1 MAGGHQR
8 RVLLDTDISLGTPGA
23 EIDDGAAL
31 IALLAAVEAVIV
43 PDPAREPP
51 LHKNALRN
59 SKPEPPDLKAITTV
73 HGNVGP
79 ELAMH
84 NLRRLLSYL
93 NRTDIP
99 VGIGAA
105 RPLVGDK
112 GWFDAWQTGYGRTP
126 PWPGAEEI
134 PPAASLIVQT
144 IHENP
149 GLSILAI
156 GPLTNLALALRMDPT
171 IVSKVNGLFVMGGSF
186 NNPAP
191 EFNILCDPEAAQL
204 VLNAGWPVR
213 MLGLEMTRQIFFSRA
228 DFAALPQTNGALDL
242 LRAQAPGWIDR
253 VEGQGWEQGGCSLHD
268 AVAVSAFLDE
278 SLFEWREV
286 SVSVELMD
294 PVARGRTSITA
305 AEERRTAVRVAVS
318 CDVERCFDGIWSLLN
333 GL

>member
-1 MAGGHQR
+1 LAGGDRR

-31 IALLAAVEAVIV
+31 IALVAAEGAVMV

-51 LHKNALRN
+51 LHDAI
-59 SKPEPPDLKAITTV
+59 PESPLIQAITTV

-93 NRTDIP
+93 ERTGIP
-99 VGIGAA
+99 VGLGAA
-105 RPLVGDK
+105 QPLVGDK
-112 GWFDAWQTGYGRTP
+112 GWFDAWQMGYGRTP
-126 PWPGAEEI
+126 PWPAAEEI
-134 PPAASLIVQT
+134 PAASELIVQT

-149 GLSILAI
+149 GISILAI
-156 GPLTNLALALRMDPT
+156 GPLTNLALALRIDPT
-171 IVSKVNGLFVMGGSF
+171 IVSKVGSLFVMGGSF
-186 NNPAP
+186 EAAAAAGP
-191 EFNILCDPEAAQL
+191 EFNIRCDPQAAQL
-204 VLNAGWPVR
+204 VLNGGWPLR
-213 MLGLEMTRQIFFSRA
+213 MLGLELTQQIFFSRA

-242 LRAQAPGWIDR
+242 LRRQAPGWIDR

-268 AVAVSAFLDE
+268 AVAVAAFLDE

-294 PVARGRTSITA
+294 PEARGRTSIVLA
-305 AEERRTAVRVAVS
+305 GEAGSVVRVAVG
-318 CDVERCFDGIWSLLN
+318 CDVEGCFGVIWGLLN
-333 GL
+333 N